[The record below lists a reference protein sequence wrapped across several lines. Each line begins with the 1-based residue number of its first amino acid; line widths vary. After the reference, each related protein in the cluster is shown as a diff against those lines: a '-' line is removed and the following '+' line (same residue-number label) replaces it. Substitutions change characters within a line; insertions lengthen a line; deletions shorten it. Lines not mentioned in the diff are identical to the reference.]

1 MYKKSGFKMKAAG
14 YENSPMKKNFSS
26 ALKKDDGIIS
36 KAKKKIKKFANE
48 STFLNP
54 KSADEVIAD
63 RADSQVYTASMKQD
77 IKEGKKSK
85 TTQFYENKA
94 KKTRPNKKN
103 RY

>member
-1 MYKKSGFKMKAAG
+1 MAFKMKASG
-14 YENSPMKKNFSS
+14 YGNNPMKKNFPS
-26 ALKKDDGIIS
+26 AFKQDDGMLS
-36 KAKKKIKKFANE
+36 KIKKKVKNYANE
-48 STFLNP
+48 STFFNP

-77 IKEGKKSK
+77 RKDGKKSK

-94 KKTRPNKKN
+94 KKTRPNKKD